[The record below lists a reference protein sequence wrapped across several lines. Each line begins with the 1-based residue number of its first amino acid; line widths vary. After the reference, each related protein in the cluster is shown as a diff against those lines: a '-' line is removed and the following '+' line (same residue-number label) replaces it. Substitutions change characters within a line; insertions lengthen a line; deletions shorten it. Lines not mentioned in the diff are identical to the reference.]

1 MIIRSVRNISWFLR
15 TDKTLSTTLY
25 FFFTL
30 FSRRWRSHNKVCG
43 RSESKFFITTEN
55 RYQRTLRV
63 IYLYVQRRLSKTKVQ
78 LRSELEHILELQL
91 QFAYKIWFVTLFVL
105 RLRVYAWTSASHA
118 SFISSSYAP
127 LKFDLQTPTTCSFTA
142 RDALPADESSTIFV
156 LPPYLGSAAFLD
168 SG

>member
-55 RYQRTLRV
+55 RYQCTLRV
-63 IYLYVQRRLSKTKVQ
+63 IYLYVQRWLSKTKVQ
-78 LRSELEHILELQL
+78 LWSELEHILELHL
-91 QFAYKIWFVTLFVL
+91 QFAGLCVNICIACFFYLLILCTSWIWFANSHHVLLHCSWCPSCRWVIDDLCSSSLLGFRRLSGLRLIWTLFHV
-105 RLRVYAWTSASHA
+105 
-118 SFISSSYAP
+118 
-127 LKFDLQTPTTCSFTA
+127 
-142 RDALPADESSTIFV
+142 IFK
-156 LPPYLGSAAFLD
+156 
-168 SG
+168 